1 MKELAKTIFRETL
14 ASLDVRG
21 ALDKSLA
28 RSGSL
33 IYAGGNA
40 FDLRKYRE
48 IVTIAYGKGSFA
60 MAKAFSDILSPEFG
74 LDGILVGPTQPK
86 RNLPGW
92 RAFVGGH
99 PVPNEASFAA
109 GKAILDRLQLC
120 DERSLVVFLLSGGG
134 SSIIESP
141 LPMVSADAIPT
152 TLDEFRKFN
161 AALTGCGAPIE
172 EINIVRRHVSATK
185 GGRLAAAAPRSTKLT
200 FGISDVP
207 LGEENSL
214 GSGPTLPD
222 ASTLADA
229 ERVIQQ
235 YALREK
241 LPSRIREAFDQ
252 GTLPETLKE
261 GDAAFAAAH
270 FALILS
276 QRDLTHTAHHACES
290 RGIPCVCDVQTDN
303 WPLEKAADYLLG
315 MLARQKLACPGRRVA
330 VVAGGEV
337 SSPVV
342 GKGTGGRN
350 SAFVLTC
357 VSKIAGQKII
367 VLSAGTDGIDGNSP
381 AAGAV
386 ADGESLARARALGLD
401 PADFLQRSDAF
412 HFFECLGDAI
422 VTGPTGINVRD
433 LRVLIA
439 DPD

>member
-1 MKELAKTIFRETL
+1 MKDLATTIFRETL
-14 ASLDVRG
+14 ASLDARG
-21 ALDKSLA
+21 ALERSLA

-33 IYAGGNA
+33 IYVSGNP

-48 IVTIAYGKGSFA
+48 IVAIAYGKGSFA
-60 MAKAFSDILSPEFG
+60 MAEAFTDIFLPEFG
-74 LDGILVGPTQPK
+74 FDGILVGPTQPK

-92 RAFVGGH
+92 RTFVGGH
-99 PVPNEASFAA
+99 PVPNEGSFAA

-120 DERSLVVFLLSGGG
+120 DERSLILFLLSGGG

-141 LPMVSADAIPT
+141 LPMVSSGTIPA

-161 AALTGCGAPIE
+161 AALTGCGAPIQ
-172 EINIVRRHVSATK
+172 EINIIRRHVSATK
-185 GGRLAAAAPRSTKLT
+185 GGRLAAAAPRSTKLS

-235 YALREK
+235 YGLREK
-241 LPSRIREAFDQ
+241 LPAKIREAFERR
-252 GTLPETLKE
+252 TLPETLKE
-261 GDAAFAAAH
+261 GDPAFAAAH
-270 FALILS
+270 FVLILS
-276 QRDLTHTAHHACES
+276 QRDLTHAAHHACES

-303 WPLEKAADYLLG
+303 WPLEKAADHLLG
-315 MLARQKLACPGRRVA
+315 MLVRQKLACPDRRVA

-337 SSPVV
+337 SSPVI
-342 GKGTGGRN
+342 GNGTGGRN

-357 VSKIAGQKII
+357 VSKIAGQKIT

-386 ADGESLARARALGLD
+386 ADGESLARAQDVGLD
-401 PADFLQRSDAF
+401 PADFLRRSDAF
-412 HFFECLGDAI
+412 HFFERSGDAI
-422 VTGPTGINVRD
+422 ITGPTGINVRD

>member
-21 ALDKSLA
+21 ALEKRLA
-28 RSGSL
+28 RSDSL
-33 IYAGGNA
+33 IYVGGNA
-40 FDLRKYRE
+40 FDLRTYRE
-48 IVTIAYGKGSFA
+48 IVAIAYGKGSFA
-60 MAKAFSDILSPEFG
+60 MAEAFGDILAPEFG
-74 LDGILVGPTQPK
+74 FDGILVGPT
-86 RNLPGW
+86 LPNPNMRGW
-92 RAFVGGH
+92 RTFVGGH
-99 PVPNEASFAA
+99 PVPNEESFAA
-109 GKAILDRLQLC
+109 GKTILDRLRLC
-120 DERSLVVFLLSGGG
+120 DERSLVFFLLSGGG

-141 LPMVSADAIPT
+141 LPMVSSGSISA

-172 EINIVRRHVSATK
+172 EINIIRRHVSATK
-185 GGRLAAAAPRSTKLT
+185 GGRLAAAAPRSPKLT

-229 ERVIQQ
+229 KRVIQQ
-235 YALREK
+235 YGLQEK
-241 LPSRIREAFDQ
+241 LPARIRDAFDR
-252 GTLPETLKE
+252 GMLPETLKE
-261 GDAAFAAAH
+261 KDPAFAAAH
-270 FALILS
+270 FVLILS
-276 QRDLTHTAHHACES
+276 QRDLTHTAHRACES

-303 WPLEKAADYLLG
+303 WTLEKAADYLLG
-315 MLARQKLACPGRRVA
+315 MLARQKLDCPGRRVA

-337 SSPVV
+337 SSPVI

-357 VSKIAGQKII
+357 VPRIAGQKVT

-386 ADGESLARARALGLD
+386 ANGESLARAQTLGLD
-401 PADFLQRSDAF
+401 AFDFLQRSDAF
-412 HFFECLGDAI
+412 RFFERLSDAI
-422 VTGPTGINVRD
+422 TTGPTGINVRD